1 MPWSA
6 SVLLQFGT
14 DCALFHGQIP
24 LHLKEVNNRAL
35 GRTVG
40 IAIGVVLACVLPLP
54 ASLVNVAAS
63 PTVLLLSGQTL
74 QFDVSIANFAS
85 NNPSAPW
92 PSQFNLQFMA
102 AADQGPMATLPGSTA
117 QYYSGFQLKGQVMSP
132 AGVVIATFQDQGGS
146 LLLHE
151 GWLATGSG
159 AAPIGMVEGNAGLA
173 NSQNQNIV
181 CILLTNMGADIALGA
196 GGAGNGDTLGTS
208 FMLEVSGAS
217 GTVQTTGLVQDAF
230 ISTPDSGGGALP
242 IPEPNTA
249 LMLAPLLAAM
259 LLVFRYHLLARAWK
273 SLFLKIGCRI
283 TSSR

>member
-1 MPWSA
+1 M
-6 SVLLQFGT
+6 
-14 DCALFHGQIP
+14 
-24 LHLKEVNNRAL
+24 E
-35 GRTVG
+35 
-40 IAIGVVLACVLPLP
+40 
-54 ASLVNVAAS
+54 
-63 PTVLLLSGQTL
+63 
-74 QFDVSIANFAS
+74 
-85 NNPSAPW
+85 
-92 PSQFNLQFMA
+92 FMA
-102 AADQGPMATLPGSTA
+102 PADQGPMATLPGSTA
-117 QYYSGFQLKGQVMSP
+117 QYYSGFQLEGQVMSP
-132 AGVVIATFQDQGGS
+132 AGVVVATFQDQGGS
-146 LLLHE
+146 PLLHE

-159 AAPIGMVEGNAGLA
+159 AAPIGMLEGNAGLA

-196 GGAGNGDTLGTS
+196 GDGYTLGTS

-230 ISTPDSGGGALP
+230 ISTPDSGGGVLP
-242 IPEPNTA
+242 TPEPSTA

>member
-1 MPWSA
+1 
-6 SVLLQFGT
+6 
-14 DCALFHGQIP
+14 
-24 LHLKEVNNRAL
+24 
-35 GRTVG
+35 
-40 IAIGVVLACVLPLP
+40 
-54 ASLVNVAAS
+54 
-63 PTVLLLSGQTL
+63 L

-85 NNPSAPW
+85 NNPSAPL
-92 PSQFNLQFMA
+92 PSQFNLEFMA
-102 AADQGPMATLPGSTA
+102 PADQGPMATLPGSTA
-117 QYYSGFQLKGQVMSP
+117 QYYSGFQLEGQVMSP
-132 AGVVIATFQDQGGS
+132 AGVVVATFQDQGGS

-159 AAPIGMVEGNAGLA
+159 AAPIGMLEGNAGLA

-196 GGAGNGDTLGTS
+196 GDGYTLGTS

-217 GTVQTTGLVQDAF
+217 GTVQTTGLVQDAL
-230 ISTPDSGGGALP
+230 ISAPDSGGGALPGTLP